1 MNENTKMENLNKRY
15 STYKLVT
22 ANGLIHPITSP
33 PPPLKKNKTNTNFYT
48 VLKDKNILID
58 NIHFVWEHNISKIM
72 LMVSTS

>member
-22 ANGLIHPITSP
+22 ANGFIHPIT
-33 PPPLKKNKTNTNFYT
+33 PPLLKKTKHTNFYT

-58 NIHFVWEHNISKIM
+58 NIHFVWEHNILKIM

>member
-22 ANGLIHPITSP
+22 ANGFIHPITP
-33 PPPLKKNKTNTNFYT
+33 PPPLLKKTKHTNFYT

-58 NIHFVWEHNISKIM
+58 NIHFVWEHNILKIM

>member
-22 ANGLIHPITSP
+22 ANGFIHPIT
-33 PPPLKKNKTNTNFYT
+33 PPPLKKNKTNTNFCT

-58 NIHFVWEHNISKIM
+58 NIHFVWEHNILKIM

>member
-1 MNENTKMENLNKRY
+1 MVS
-15 STYKLVT
+15 STL
-22 ANGLIHPITSP
+22 LP

-58 NIHFVWEHNISKIM
+58 NIHFVWEHNILKIM

>member
-22 ANGLIHPITSP
+22 ANGFIHPIT
-33 PPPLKKNKTNTNFYT
+33 PPPLLKKTKHTNFYT

-58 NIHFVWEHNISKIM
+58 NIHFVWEHNILKIM